1 VSRCRFV
8 EDHQADY
15 PVTRLCKLAGVSRS
29 GFYAWRC
36 RTPSTRALA
45 NDRLLEEIR
54 EIHQRSRGTYGRVK
68 ILGQLERRG
77 LSANH
82 KRVAR
87 LMRLHEIRG
96 VGGPGTKAPRRAG
109 RHVAPAP
116 DLIRRDFSAARP
128 DERWVADITEFATF
142 EGKLHLAAIVDL
154 YSNRVVGWA
163 ISDRRTAELCVD
175 ALVMAIRRRRPS
187 KGVIHHADHG
197 SQYTSLL
204 FCDRAYDERVRLSF
218 GRVGTAADNAA
229 IEAFWSTLKR
239 ELRHLHG
246 RRVWPDRGSLRAAL
260 FDYIEIFY
268 NRERH
273 QARLAHLTPV
283 EYEQREIEIRV

>member
-1 VSRCRFV
+1 MSRCRFV

-15 PVTRLCKLAGVSRS
+15 AATRLCKLAGVSRS

-36 RTPSTRALA
+36 RTPSKRALA
-45 NDRLLEEIR
+45 NDWLLAEIR
-54 EIHQRSRGTYGRVK
+54 DIHERSRGTYGRVK

-87 LMRLHEIRG
+87 LMRISGIRG
-96 VGGPGTKAPRRAG
+96 VGGPAQRSPSSWSAPGAGARSDPPRLQRRPAGRALGRRHHRVRHLRGQAAPGRDRRSLLQPGRRLGDLRQTDRRA
-109 RHVAPAP
+109 
-116 DLIRRDFSAARP
+116 LS
-128 DERWVADITEFATF
+128 
-142 EGKLHLAAIVDL
+142 
-154 YSNRVVGWA
+154 
-163 ISDRRTAELCVD
+163 
-175 ALVMAIRRRRPS
+175 
-187 KGVIHHADHG
+187 
-197 SQYTSLL
+197 
-204 FCDRAYDERVRLSF
+204 CDRAYDEQVRLSF
-218 GRVGTAADNAA
+218 GRIGTAADNAA

-246 RRVWPDRGSLRAAL
+246 RRVWPDRASLRAAL

-273 QARLAHLTPV
+273 QAWLSDLTPA

>member
-1 VSRCRFV
+1 MSRCRFV

-15 PVTRLCKLAGVSRS
+15 PVARLCKLAGVSRS

-36 RTPSTRALA
+36 RPPSARQLA
-45 NDRLLEEIR
+45 NDRLLAEIR
-54 EIHQRSRGTYGRVK
+54 EIHERSRGTYGRVK

-87 LMRLHEIRG
+87 LMRIDGIRG
-96 VGGPGTKAPRRAG
+96 VGGPGTKARRRAG

-116 DLIRRDFSAARP
+116 DLIRRDFTAARP
-128 DERWVADITEFATF
+128 DERWVADITEFPTV

-163 ISDRRTAELCVD
+163 ISERRTAELCVD
-175 ALVMAIRRRRPS
+175 ALVMAIRRRRPA

-204 FCDRAYDERVRLSF
+204 FCDRAYDEQVRLSF

-246 RRVWPDRGSLRAAL
+246 RRVWPDRSSLRAAL

-273 QARLAHLTPV
+273 QARLAHLTPA
-283 EYEQREIEIRV
+283 EYEQTEIEIRV

>member
-1 VSRCRFV
+1 MSRCRFV

-15 PVTRLCKLAGVSRS
+15 PVSRLCALAGVSRS

-36 RTPSTRALA
+36 RPPSARTLA
-45 NDRLLEEIR
+45 NERLLEEIR
-54 EIHQRSRGTYGRVK
+54 EIHKRSRGTYGRVK
-68 ILGQLERRG
+68 ILGQLARRG
-77 LSANH
+77 LPANH

-87 LMRLHEIRG
+87 LMRINGIRG
-96 VGGPGTKAPRRAG
+96 VGGPGTRAKRRAG
-109 RHVAPAP
+109 RHTAPAP
-116 DLIRRDFSAARP
+116 DLLRRDFTAKQA

-163 ISDRRTAELCVD
+163 MSERRTAELCVD
-175 ALVMAIRRRRPS
+175 ALVMAIRRRRPAS
-187 KGVIHHADHG
+187 GVIHHADHG

-204 FCDRAYDERVRLSF
+204 FCDRAHDEEVRLSF
-218 GRVGTAADNAA
+218 GRIGTAADNAA
-229 IEAFWSTLKR
+229 MEAFWSTLKR
-239 ELRHLHG
+239 ELRFLHH
-246 RRVWPDRGSLRAAL
+246 RRVWPDRPSLRAAL

-273 QARLAHLTPV
+273 QARLAHQTPA
-283 EYEQREIEIRV
+283 EYEKTEIEITV

>member
-15 PVTRLCKLAGVSRS
+15 PVSRLCALAGVSRS

-36 RTPSTRALA
+36 RRPSKRALA
-45 NDRLLEEIR
+45 NDRLLDEIR
-54 EIHQRSRGTYGRVK
+54 EIHERSRGTYGRVK

-87 LMRLHEIRG
+87 LMRINGIRG
-96 VGGPGTKAPRRAG
+96 VGGPGTKAGRRAG
-109 RHVAPAP
+109 RNVAPAP
-116 DLIRRDFSAARP
+116 DLIRRDFTAARP

-154 YSNRVVGWA
+154 YSSRVVGWA
-163 ISDRRTAELCVD
+163 ISERRTAELCVD
-175 ALVMAIRRRRPS
+175 ALVMAIRRRRPPV
-187 KGVIHHADHG
+187 GVIHHADHG

-204 FCDRAYDERVRLSF
+204 FCDRAYDEQVRLSF

-246 RRVWPDRGSLRAAL
+246 RRVWPDRSSLRAAL